1 MYRILHDQ
9 ELFRTQCLINGRWR
23 DAADKG
29 VIEVVNPA
37 NGKLL
42 GTVPNC
48 GEAETREAI
57 AAAQAAFA
65 TWSAR
70 TPLERG
76 ALLHAWERA
85 IADNIED
92 LARLL
97 TLEEGKPLAEARAEI
112 MQGASYFPWFA
123 EEARRYSGD
132 VTPVYRHGVQAI
144 TRHAP
149 VGVAAAITP
158 WNFPMSMIPR
168 KVAPALAAGCTMVVK
183 PASATPYSALAMAEL
198 AMRVGI
204 PAGVFNVVTG
214 SARHIGNEITSNPL
228 VRKLSFT
235 GSTAV
240 GLQLATQCGATLKRL
255 SMELGGNAPFIVFDD
270 ADMDKAVT
278 MAMGCKF
285 RNAGQTCI
293 CANRFL
299 VQSGV
304 AQTFATNLLDHITD
318 MRVGDGLKPET
329 DMGPLINADAVAHTD
344 ALVKDAVE
352 KGAQLLFGGKP
363 HSLGGNFYEPTLLL
377 GLNPQM
383 RIFREE
389 IFGPVAALMTFDDEE
404 EAISLANDT
413 EFGLASYICTRDMPR
428 IWRLFNKLQ
437 YGMAGFNDAGLAAA
451 ETPFGGVKFSGI
463 GREGSREGLQEYME
477 THYALLGGLN

>member
-1 MYRILHDQ
+1 MTVPLTRPDL
-9 ELFRTQCLINGRWR
+9 LRTQCLIGGQWL
-23 DAADKG
+23 AADDG
-29 VIEVVNPA
+29 ACIEVRNPA
-37 NGKLL
+37 SGALL
-42 GTVPNC
+42 ATVPKM
-48 GEAETREAI
+48 GAAETRRAI
-57 AAAQAAFA
+57 EAAQAAWPA
-65 TWSAR
+65 WREQTAAAR
-70 TPLERG
+70 AGILRRWFELVLAHQDDL
-76 ALLHAWERA
+76 ALLMTSEQ
-85 IADNIED
+85 
-92 LARLL
+92 
-97 TLEEGKPLAEARAEI
+97 GKPLAEAKGEVAYA
-112 MQGASYFPWFA
+112 ASFLEWFA
-123 EEARRYSGD
+123 EEGKRVYGD
-132 VTPVYRHGVQAI
+132 TIPGHGIDKRIVVLRQ
-144 TRHAP
+144 P
-149 VGVAAAITP
+149 VGVTAAITP
-158 WNFPMSMIPR
+158 WNFPLAMITR
-168 KVAPALAAGCTMVVK
+168 KAGPALAAGCPMVLK
-183 PASATPYSALAMAEL
+183 PASQTPLSALALAALAEE
-198 AMRVGI
+198 AGV
-204 PAGVFNVVTG
+204 PAGVFSVVTG
-214 SARHIGNEITSNPL
+214 AASAIGGELAANPL

-299 VQSGV
+299 VQNRV
-304 AQTFATNLLDHITD
+304 VDAFTTNLLDHITAL
-318 MRVGDGLKPET
+318 RVGDGLKPEA

-352 KGAQLLFGGKP
+352 KGAQLLIGGKP
-363 HSLGGNFYEPTLLL
+363 HNLGGNFYEPTLLL
-377 GLNPQM
+377 GLTPEM

-389 IFGPVAALMTFDDEE
+389 IFGPVAAIMPFDTEE
-404 EAISLANDT
+404 QAVELANRT
-413 EFGLASYICTRDMPR
+413 AFGLASYVCTRDMPR